1 MRCWCRFDVWV
12 QVPSAAPVRFPNG
25 SIRSYARVV
34 ELADS
39 LDSGSSVHYGRA
51 GSSPASRTTSESG
64 LRPRRRS
71 PFPWIVPLPHRR
83 QPQLHTYAR
92 VVELADSLD
101 SGSSVHYGRAGSSP
115 ASRTKKERHLL
126 KADVFLFWV
135 PPPKGR
141 LHPPV
146 FQMLGGSEFRLRR
159 GFACGKTLARR
170 KCAAGQKAGLTVLL
184 PLPQPL
190 KISILTALYM
200 VGASFVSLAPIF
212 SFKVRSCR
220 CGSFQIATSEQGFDL
235 ISLDEDHEFHTVA
248 HTMVGATFSLPRL
261 SLCAHAK
268 KRSSALLLF
277 HRLKSNP
284 RSLDFDPVFSA
295 GISSPVPIPIPET
308 RLVLTSR
315 VIFLSFLQSEP
326 FSTACLISC
335 REMKAFSSP
344 GEPSPGVYLA
354 DMSSTSFL
362 RSLLHRRL
370 PPRSAAEVRRCPHL
384 GGKFLH
390 ASFLYFDNY
399 FSFFLPLF
407 TVNFCQKVYKT
418 CKSNF

>member
-1 MRCWCRFDVWV
+1 MCR
-12 QVPSAAPVRFPNG
+12 Q
-25 SIRSYARVV
+25 
-34 ELADS
+34 
-39 LDSGSSVHYGRA
+39 
-51 GSSPASRTTSESG
+51 
-64 LRPRRRS
+64 
-71 PFPWIVPLPHRR
+71 
-83 QPQLHTYAR
+83 YAR

-220 CGSFQIATSEQGFDL
+220 CGSFQIATSERGFDL

-248 HTMVGATFSLPRL
+248 HTMVGATFSLPRP
-261 SLCAHAK
+261 SLYAHAK
-268 KRSSALLLF
+268 KAVIRPAF
-277 HRLKSNP
+277 
-284 RSLDFDPVFSA
+284 
-295 GISSPVPIPIPET
+295 IP
-308 RLVLTSR
+308 
-315 VIFLSFLQSEP
+315 SFKIKP
-326 FSTACLISC
+326 AVV
-335 REMKAFSSP
+335 
-344 GEPSPGVYLA
+344 G
-354 DMSSTSFL
+354 L
-362 RSLLHRRL
+362 RSGFFGGNFKSCTDTHTRNPACSHKPGYFFVFFAVRTLLH
-370 PPRSAAEVRRCPHL
+370 C
-384 GGKFLH
+384 
-390 ASFLYFDNY
+390 
-399 FSFFLPLF
+399 LF
-407 TVNFCQKVYKT
+407 NLMP
-418 CKSNF
+418 